1 MRFWLVNI
9 CEEALLKERGQ
20 SCPCWKN
27 FPGPENISFISNP
40 ENPALFSKNQEKQ
53 QVVSLMQS
61 GMSVAI

>member
-1 MRFWLVNI
+1 L
-9 CEEALLKERGQ
+9 CAD
-20 SCPCWKN
+20 WKN

-40 ENPALFSKNQEKQ
+40 ECPALFSNNQEKQ